1 MFQSSALFAAET
13 LRSSFLCRMV
23 ASLDGISFRYIFSL
37 LRLPV
42 QRVTSLCCTPD
53 SVLTQ
58 TILDV
63 ETDEAFCPAMG
74 GSEAGAV
81 LPGGSFGAAAGE
93 VAAVKAVGFLE
104 LFFFCA
110 GATSAFFF
118 SVFLVVLQSVLV

>member
-1 MFQSSALFAAET
+1 MASASVMYFPC
-13 LRSSFLCRMV
+13 FV
-23 ASLDGISFRYIFSL
+23 FPY
-37 LRLPV
+37 
-42 QRVTSLCCTPD
+42 QRVPGLPD

-63 ETDEAFCPAMG
+63 ETDKAFCPAMG

-81 LPGGSFGAAAGE
+81 LPGASFGAVAGE
-93 VAAVKAVGFLE
+93 VDAVEAVGFLE

-118 SVFLVVLQSVLV
+118 PVFLVVLESVLVRSVACCGDCA

>member
-1 MFQSSALFAAET
+1 MASASVIYFPC
-13 LRSSFLCRMV
+13 FV
-23 ASLDGISFRYIFSL
+23 FPY
-37 LRLPV
+37 
-42 QRVTSLCCTPD
+42 QRVPGLCCTPD